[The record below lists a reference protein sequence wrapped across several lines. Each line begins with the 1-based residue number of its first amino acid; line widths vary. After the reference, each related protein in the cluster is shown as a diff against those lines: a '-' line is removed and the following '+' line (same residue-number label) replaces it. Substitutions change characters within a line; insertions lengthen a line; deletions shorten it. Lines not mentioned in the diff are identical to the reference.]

1 MPPRFTS
8 CTCPKSS
15 SAYTYSRKLLSKE
28 VQDASSRRSC
38 LRAET
43 RCQGVWSVKTFK
55 RCAGHC
61 LISFLLFTLR
71 LLLQRVIF
79 VLSTVLFELALHLTL
94 HMCPA
99 LHRINHTNAF
109 ECILDGALVFE
120 LWLAL
125 LRCSVSCLLSL
136 CLWRHCDACY
146 LVNIP

>member
-1 MPPRFTS
+1 MEAHKVPPRFTS

-15 SAYTYSRKLLSKE
+15 SAYTHSRKLLSKE

-61 LISFLLFTLR
+61 LISFLLFTSR

-79 VLSTVLFELALHLTL
+79 CSFNCPFRTRTAPHASYVSSFAPHKPYQRIRMHSGRCTCLRTLACLVAVLGFLPTFIVPLA
-94 HMCPA
+94 A
-99 LHRINHTNAF
+99 L
-109 ECILDGALVFE
+109 
-120 LWLAL
+120 
-125 LRCSVSCLLSL
+125 
-136 CLWRHCDACY
+136 
-146 LVNIP
+146 